1 MKTSWKKQRQATKKR
16 QIKLLRWRNNFVRK
30 YGFKNVAE
38 LGIRVSEAVRKTV
51 ESCYNVLKQLTKMR
65 TTNETF
71 V

>member
-1 MKTSWKKQRQATKKR
+1 MKSNCKKQRQATKKR

-30 YGFKNVAE
+30 YGFKNVAK
-38 LGIRVSEAVRKTV
+38 LGIRVSEAARKIADAF
-51 ESCYNVLKQLTKMR
+51 YNVLKQLTKMR

>member
-1 MKTSWKKQRQATKKR
+1 MKSSWKKQRQATKKR

-38 LGIRVSEAVRKTV
+38 LGIRVSETARKIV
-51 ESCYNVLKQLTKMR
+51 DAFYNALKQLTKMR
-65 TTNETF
+65 TTNETN

>member
-1 MKTSWKKQRQATKKR
+1 MKTSWKKQRQTTKKR

-65 TTNETF
+65 TTNETN